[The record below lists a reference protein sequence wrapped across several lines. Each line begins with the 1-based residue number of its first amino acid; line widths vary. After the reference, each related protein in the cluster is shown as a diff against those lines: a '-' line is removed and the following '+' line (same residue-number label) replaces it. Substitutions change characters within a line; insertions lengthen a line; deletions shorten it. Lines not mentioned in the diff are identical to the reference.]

1 MTIRIHSWRPAPD
14 VAGPV
19 SCDVCGC
26 RLMASGDGDGW
37 QHYPSPDPTR
47 DARGCRPIC
56 VDRIH
61 DRSGHALE
69 DMIPA

>member
-14 VAGPV
+14 ATGPV

-26 RLMASGDGDGW
+26 RLMASADAEGW

-47 DARGCRPIC
+47 DARGCRPVC
-56 VDRIH
+56 VDHIH

-69 DMIPA
+69 DLIPA

>member
-1 MTIRIHSWRPAPD
+1 
-14 VAGPV
+14 
-19 SCDVCGC
+19 
-26 RLMASGDGDGW
+26 MASADGEGW